1 MTNIKY
7 INHVMAF
14 QESVGI

>member
-14 QESVGI
+14 QESVEI